1 MRQEVAVQRVVGEKP
16 SLMNQVARRAND
28 SGGSLGN
35 ERDVHARERQI
46 LKTGIVGQKDGGEHT
61 RTRGLMA
68 RPVSTSG
75 FSGTKMRDSG
85 T

>member
-1 MRQEVAVQRVVGEKP
+1 MFSGADTGGECQRTVGHLMRQEVAVQRVVGEKP

-61 RTRGLMA
+61 RT
-68 RPVSTSG
+68 
-75 FSGTKMRDSG
+75 
-85 T
+85 

>member
-28 SGGSLGN
+28 SGGSPWN

-61 RTRGLMA
+61 RT
-68 RPVSTSG
+68 
-75 FSGTKMRDSG
+75 
-85 T
+85 

>member
-1 MRQEVAVQRVVGEKP
+1 MRQEVAVQRVVGEKL

-46 LKTGIVGQKDGGEHT
+46 LKTGIVGNKDVKHK
-61 RTRGLMA
+61 RTCGLMA

-75 FSGTKMRDSG
+75 FSSTKMRDSF